1 MSTSA
6 GLTAAGAVLVCAVFL
21 ATVVSRGLHPG
32 PGRRLTDETA
42 LILGFA
48 APALALLSP
57 WLHDRLWPPAA
68 VIAAGY
74 GGFYLVRMRQLRRA
88 NRDGVRMLLGL
99 DKNATFGEVWQ
110 NAERL
115 DPKPVTNTGRLVI
128 AARRGRP
135 DRGRLPDRPL
145 RHGPDRL
152 DAGGGRHDPQAGLP
166 PRPGQEGAPDRTLTA
181 LVANATNTA

>member
-6 GLTAAGAVLVCAVFL
+6 GVTAAAAVLVCAVFL
-21 ATVVSRGLHPG
+21 ATIVSRMLPPG

-57 WLHDRLWPPAA
+57 WLHHRLWPPAA

-88 NRDGVRMLLGL
+88 NRDGVRLLLGL
-99 DKNATFGEVWQ
+99 DKDASFGEVWQ

-115 DPKPVTNTGRLVI
+115 EPKPVTNLGRLVI
-128 AARRGRP
+128 AGAAAALIVVGYVIGRY
-135 DRGRLPDRPL
+135 D
-145 RHGPDRL
+145 
-152 DAGGGRHDPQAGLP
+152 
-166 PRPGQEGAPDRTLTA
+166 TA
-181 LVANATNTA
+181 LVALMLGAADTTLRPAYHRALVKRVRDIAH

>member
-1 MSTSA
+1 MSASA

-21 ATVVSRGLHPG
+21 ATVVSRMLPPG
-32 PGRRLTDETA
+32 AGRRLTDETA

-57 WLHDRLWPPAA
+57 YLHDRLWPPAA

-88 NRDGVRMLLGL
+88 NRDGVRLLLGL
-99 DKNATFGEVWQ
+99 DKDASFGEVWQ

-115 DPKPVTNTGRLVI
+115 EPRPVTNLGRVVI
-128 AARRGRP
+128 AVAAAILIVVGYVIGRY
-135 DRGRLPDRPL
+135 D
-145 RHGPDRL
+145 
-152 DAGGGRHDPQAGLP
+152 
-166 PRPGQEGAPDRTLTA
+166 TA
-181 LVANATNTA
+181 LVALMLGAADTTLKPAYHRALVKRVRDIAR

>member
-21 ATVVSRGLHPG
+21 ATVVSRMLPPG
-32 PGRRLTDETA
+32 AGRRLTDETA
-42 LILGFA
+42 IILGFA

-57 WLHDRLWPPAA
+57 YLHDRLWPPAA

-88 NRDGVRMLLGL
+88 NRDGVRLLLGL
-99 DKNATFGEVWQ
+99 DKNASFGEVWQ

-115 DPKPVTNTGRLVI
+115 EPRPVTNLGRIVI
-128 AARRGRP
+128 AGAASALIVVGYVIGRY
-135 DRGRLPDRPL
+135 D
-145 RHGPDRL
+145 
-152 DAGGGRHDPQAGLP
+152 
-166 PRPGQEGAPDRTLTA
+166 TA
-181 LVANATNTA
+181 LVALMLGAADTTLKPAYHRALVKRVRDIAR

>member
-1 MSTSA
+1 VSTSA

-21 ATVVSRGLHPG
+21 ATVVSRGLPPG
-32 PGRRLTDETA
+32 AGRRLTDETA

-57 WLHDRLWPPAA
+57 WLYHRLWPPAA

-99 DKNATFGEVWQ
+99 DKDATFGEVWQ
-110 NAERL
+110 NAEALEPRQ
-115 DPKPVTNTGRLVI
+115 VTNTGRLVI
-128 AARRGRP
+128 GTAAAALIIVGYVIGRY
-135 DRGRLPDRPL
+135 D
-145 RHGPDRL
+145 
-152 DAGGGRHDPQAGLP
+152 
-166 PRPGQEGAPDRTLTA
+166 TA
-181 LVANATNTA
+181 LIALMLGAADTTLKPAYHRALVKRVREIAH

>member
-21 ATVVSRGLHPG
+21 ATVVSRGLPPG
-32 PGRRLTDETA
+32 AGRRLTDETA

-48 APALALLSP
+48 APALALVSP

-74 GGFYLVRMRQLRRA
+74 GGFYLVRMRQVRRA

-128 AARRGRP
+128 AA
-135 DRGRLPDRPL
+135 
-145 RHGPDRL
+145 
-152 DAGGGRHDPQAGLP
+152 AAAGLIVVGYLIG
-166 PRPGQEGAPDRTLTA
+166 RSDTA
-181 LVANATNTA
+181 LIALMLGAADTTLRPAYHRALVKKVRDIAR

>member
-1 MSTSA
+1 VSTSA
-6 GLTAAGAVLVCAVFL
+6 GVTAAGAVLVCAVFL
-21 ATVVSRGLHPG
+21 ATVVSRGLPPG
-32 PGRRLTDETA
+32 AGRRLADETA

-88 NRDGVRMLLGL
+88 NRDGVRLLLGL

-110 NAERL
+110 HAERL
-115 DPKPVTNTGRLVI
+115 EPRPVTN
-128 AARRGRP
+128 RGRVVIGVAAAGIVVAGYVL
-135 DRGRLPDRPL
+135 GRSD
-145 RHGPDRL
+145 
-152 DAGGGRHDPQAGLP
+152 
-166 PRPGQEGAPDRTLTA
+166 TA
-181 LVANATNTA
+181 LIALMLGAADTTLRPAYHRALVKRVREIAH

>member
-21 ATVVSRGLHPG
+21 ATVVSRGLPPG
-32 PGRRLTDETA
+32 AGRRLTDETA

-57 WLHDRLWPPAA
+57 WLYHRLWPPAA

-99 DKNATFGEVWQ
+99 DKDATFGEVWQ
-110 NAERL
+110 NAEALEPR
-115 DPKPVTNTGRLVI
+115 PVTNTGRLVI
-128 AARRGRP
+128 GAAAAALIVVGYVIGRY
-135 DRGRLPDRPL
+135 D
-145 RHGPDRL
+145 
-152 DAGGGRHDPQAGLP
+152 
-166 PRPGQEGAPDRTLTA
+166 TA
-181 LVANATNTA
+181 LIALMLGAADTTLKPAYHRALVKKVREIAR

>member
-1 MSTSA
+1 
-6 GLTAAGAVLVCAVFL
+6 
-21 ATVVSRGLHPG
+21 
-32 PGRRLTDETA
+32 
-42 LILGFA
+42 
-48 APALALLSP
+48 
-57 WLHDRLWPPAA
+57 

-128 AARRGRP
+128 AA
-135 DRGRLPDRPL
+135 
-145 RHGPDRL
+145 
-152 DAGGGRHDPQAGLP
+152 AAAGLIVLGYLIG
-166 PRPGQEGAPDRTLTA
+166 RYDTA
-181 LVANATNTA
+181 LIALMLGAADTTLRPAYHRALVKKVRDIAR

>member
-1 MSTSA
+1 MSASA
-6 GLTAAGAVLVCAVFL
+6 GVTAAGVVLACAVVL
-21 ATVVSRGLHPG
+21 ATIVSRGLPPG

-128 AARRGRP
+128 AA
-135 DRGRLPDRPL
+135 
-145 RHGPDRL
+145 
-152 DAGGGRHDPQAGLP
+152 AAAGLIVVGYMIG
-166 PRPGQEGAPDRTLTA
+166 RYDTA
-181 LVANATNTA
+181 LIALMLGAADTTLKPAYHRALVKKVRQIAR

>member
-1 MSTSA
+1 VSTSA
-6 GLTAAGAVLVCAVFL
+6 GVTAAGVVLACAVVL
-21 ATVVSRGLHPG
+21 ATIVSRGLQPG

-57 WLHDRLWPPAA
+57 WLHHRLWPPAA

-88 NRDGVRMLLGL
+88 DRDGVRMLLGL

-128 AARRGRP
+128 AA
-135 DRGRLPDRPL
+135 
-145 RHGPDRL
+145 
-152 DAGGGRHDPQAGLP
+152 AAAGLIVVGYLIG
-166 PRPGQEGAPDRTLTA
+166 RYDTA
-181 LVANATNTA
+181 LIALMLGAADTTLKPAYHRALVKKVREIAR

>member
-1 MSTSA
+1 VSTSA
-6 GLTAAGAVLVCAVFL
+6 GVTAAGVVLVCAVSL
-21 ATVVSRGLHPG
+21 ATIVNRQLPYGA
-32 PGRRLTDETA
+32 GRRLTEETA

-99 DKNATFGEVWQ
+99 HRDATFGEVWQ

-115 DPKPVTNTGRLVI
+115 EPGEVTNIQRLAI
-128 AARRGRP
+128 AAGAAVLVVAGYLVGRY
-135 DRGRLPDRPL
+135 D
-145 RHGPDRL
+145 
-152 DAGGGRHDPQAGLP
+152 
-166 PRPGQEGAPDRTLTA
+166 TA
-181 LVANATNTA
+181 LIVLMLGAAESTLRPAYHRALVKRVREIAR

>member
-1 MSTSA
+1 MSVSA
-6 GLTAAGAVLVCAVFL
+6 GVTAAGAVLVCAVFL
-21 ATVVSRGLHPG
+21 ATIVSRMLPAG

-88 NRDGVRMLLGL
+88 NRDGVRLLLGL
-99 DKNATFGEVWQ
+99 DKDASFGEVWQ

-115 DPKPVTNTGRLVI
+115 EPKPVTNLGRLVI
-128 AARRGRP
+128 AGAAAALIVVGYVIGRY
-135 DRGRLPDRPL
+135 D
-145 RHGPDRL
+145 
-152 DAGGGRHDPQAGLP
+152 
-166 PRPGQEGAPDRTLTA
+166 TA
-181 LVANATNTA
+181 LVALMLGAADTTLRPAYHRALVKRVREVAH

>member
-1 MSTSA
+1 MSASA
-6 GLTAAGAVLVCAVFL
+6 GVTAAGVVLVCAVTL
-21 ATVVSRGLHPG
+21 ATIVSRGLPPG
-32 PGRRLTDETA
+32 AGRRLTDETA

-48 APALALLSP
+48 APALALVSP
-57 WLHDRLWPPAA
+57 WLHDRLWPQAA

-128 AARRGRP
+128 AA
-135 DRGRLPDRPL
+135 
-145 RHGPDRL
+145 
-152 DAGGGRHDPQAGLP
+152 AAAGLIGYVVG
-166 PRPGQEGAPDRTLTA
+166 RYDTA
-181 LVANATNTA
+181 LIALMLGAADTTLKPAYHRALVKKVREIAR

>member
-1 MSTSA
+1 VSVAA

-21 ATVVSRGLHPG
+21 ATIISHMMPPG
-32 PGRRLTDETA
+32 PGRRLTEEA
-42 LILGFA
+42 AIILGFA

-88 NRDGVRMLLGL
+88 NRDGVRLLLGL
-99 DKNATFGEVWQ
+99 DKDASFGELWQ

-115 DPKPVTNTGRLVI
+115 EPRPVTHLGRLVI
-128 AARRGRP
+128 AGAAAALIVVGYVLGRY
-135 DRGRLPDRPL
+135 D
-145 RHGPDRL
+145 
-152 DAGGGRHDPQAGLP
+152 
-166 PRPGQEGAPDRTLTA
+166 TA
-181 LVANATNTA
+181 LVALMLGAADTTLRPAYHRALVKRVRDIAR

>member
-1 MSTSA
+1 VSTSA

-21 ATVVSRGLHPG
+21 ATVVSRGLPPG
-32 PGRRLTDETA
+32 AGRRLTDETA

-57 WLHDRLWPPAA
+57 WLYHRLWPPAA

-99 DKNATFGEVWQ
+99 DKDATFGEVWQ
-110 NAERL
+110 NAEALEPRQ
-115 DPKPVTNTGRLVI
+115 VTNTGRLVI
-128 AARRGRP
+128 GAAAAALIIVGYAIGRY
-135 DRGRLPDRPL
+135 D
-145 RHGPDRL
+145 
-152 DAGGGRHDPQAGLP
+152 
-166 PRPGQEGAPDRTLTA
+166 TA
-181 LVANATNTA
+181 LIALMLGAADTTLRPAYHRALVKRVREIAR

>member
-1 MSTSA
+1 VSASA
-6 GLTAAGAVLVCAVFL
+6 GVTAAGAVLACAVFL
-21 ATVVSRGLHPG
+21 ATIVSRMLAPG
-32 PGRRLTDETA
+32 PGRRLAEESA

-57 WLHDRLWPPAA
+57 YLHDRLWPPAA

-88 NRDGVRMLLGL
+88 NRDGVRVLLGL

-115 DPKPVTNTGRLVI
+115 EPREVTNAGRLAIAVAAVGVI
-128 AARRGRP
+128 VVGYALGRY
-135 DRGRLPDRPL
+135 D
-145 RHGPDRL
+145 
-152 DAGGGRHDPQAGLP
+152 
-166 PRPGQEGAPDRTLTA
+166 TA
-181 LVANATNTA
+181 LIALILGAADTTLRPAYHRALVKRVKEIAH